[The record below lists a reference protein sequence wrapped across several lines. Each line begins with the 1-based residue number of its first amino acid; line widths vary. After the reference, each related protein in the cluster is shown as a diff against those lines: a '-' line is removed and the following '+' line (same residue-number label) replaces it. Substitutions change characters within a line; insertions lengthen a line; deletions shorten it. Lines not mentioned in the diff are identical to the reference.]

1 MTTEVARQTSSRMP
15 SRSIEVRDTIERCL
29 SGAICDGSTNYKI
42 TLINLPSE
50 ADRVRLKAR
59 HTELMKALHDHDRKE
74 IGASISEMLMSYD
87 VAKKKYKTKKEML
100 EVVAKYVQ
108 ELKGV
113 PTWAVQIACE
123 KIRMGTAPDISHI
136 YEPTTIQ
143 VRVLAVS
150 IAQPFKQEAINI
162 GNIVTADQYHE
173 PVSEEE
179 RERVAPLLRELADKM
194 KLKLEED
201 YRDRLEKDAPRIRK
215 MSDDVIKRDWAA
227 RGEEPRYAGDIL
239 ISPSLVKVIEQKNK
253 ERAELPKSD
262 PMVL

>member
-1 MTTEVARQTSSRMP
+1 MPARSR
-15 SRSIEVRDTIERCL
+15 EVRDIIERCL
-29 SGAICDGSTNYKI
+29 SGSICDGSTSYKI
-42 TLINLPSE
+42 ALINLPSE
-50 ADRVRLKAR
+50 ADRGRLKAR
-59 HTELMKALHDHDRKE
+59 YVELIKALHDHDRKE
-74 IGASISEMLMSYD
+74 IGALIAEMLGSYD

-162 GNIVTADQYHE
+162 GNVVAAEQYHE

-179 RERVAPLLRELADKM
+179 RARVAPLLTELADKM

-201 YRDRLEKDAPRIRK
+201 YRDRLEKNAPRIKK
-215 MSDDVIKRDWAA
+215 MTEDIIKREYAA

-239 ISPSLVKVIEQKNK
+239 ISPSLIKVIEQKKK
-253 ERAELPKSD
+253 EQAELPKSD